1 MPTLFLTSIQRAPDR
16 SKSRRE
22 GLGRAVT
29 HSFGSQTVSQAM
41 TCKKLVEG
49 TQRGSSATVR
59 STAAAPCGSDIPR
72 RERSWRLPMRRLIL
86 ATTVIVSF
94 TSTALAQDHKAQAMA
109 ADALKWGPAPP
120 VLPKG
125 GQMAVLAG

>member
-1 MPTLFLTSIQRAPDR
+1 MSSHLASPARPCVLLLAAALLGPTIGAGIAFGRDASRAERIRGDDDPILIPRRVASGSFTLDAHAILTSIQRAPDR

-49 TQRGSSATVR
+49 TQRGSS
-59 STAAAPCGSDIPR
+59 
-72 RERSWRLPMRRLIL
+72 
-86 ATTVIVSF
+86 
-94 TSTALAQDHKAQAMA
+94 
-109 ADALKWGPAPP
+109 
-120 VLPKG
+120 
-125 GQMAVLAG
+125 